1 MAQDHQRIYHF
12 HVRKT
17 GGSSVDAAFYA
28 LGGLE
33 GLSVHRAAGGV
44 VGNGLKF
51 VGSSKPIIEQGDY
64 FYGTSHF
71 PAWWLDLPPETFTL
85 TILRDPVSRVISYYR
100 YLMWARRNRTEYEIE
115 PYLDEILDES
125 SYIDGGLDH
134 ARRILSPRTLR
145 FERTAIRSFGP
156 WAYLKRMDPR
166 RSQGEFENFLAGVP
180 PRHLLSQLY
189 MFSERFDPA
198 EAAQRILA
206 CSAVCFT
213 ETLGEDL
220 ARLSETL
227 GLELTERH
235 ERRFGERVE
244 LGSAEREMLRE
255 RLEPEYEMLDLVREG
270 LPAASA
276 HQVISS

>member
-1 MAQDHQRIYHF
+1 MGQDQQRIYHF

-17 GGSSVDAAFYA
+17 GGSSLDAAFYA

-51 VGSSKPIIEQGDY
+51 VGSNKPIIEQGDY

-71 PAWWLDLPPETFTL
+71 PAWWLELPPETFTL
-85 TILRDPVSRVISYYR
+85 TILRDPVSRVVSYYR
-100 YLMWARRNRTEYEIE
+100 YLLWARGNRTEYEIE
-115 PYLDEILDES
+115 PYLDEIIAES
-125 SYIDGGLDH
+125 SYIDGGWGH
-134 ARRILSPRTLR
+134 IQRSLSRRTLR
-145 FERTAIRSFGP
+145 FERTAIQSFGP
-156 WAYLKRMDPR
+156 WAYLERMDPR
-166 RSQGEFENFLAGVP
+166 RSPSEFENFLRGVP

-189 MFSERFDPA
+189 MFSERFDPG
-198 EAAQRILA
+198 EAAERILA

-213 ETLGEDL
+213 ETLGDDL

-227 GLELTERH
+227 ELELTERH

-244 LGSAEREMLRE
+244 LGQPELDALRE
-255 RLEPEYEMLDLVREG
+255 RLEPEYEMLDQVRKGLGVLV
-270 LPAASA
+270 S
-276 HQVISS
+276 